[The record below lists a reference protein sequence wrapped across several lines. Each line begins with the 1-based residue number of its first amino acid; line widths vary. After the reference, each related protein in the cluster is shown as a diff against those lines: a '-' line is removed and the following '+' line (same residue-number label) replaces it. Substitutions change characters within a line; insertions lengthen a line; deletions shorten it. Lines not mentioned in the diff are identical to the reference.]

1 MQQSSQGADYDPN
14 NPYMNLPNQE
24 WRKNAGGLSSGEIQT
39 KMQFYKVPMMVMTHN
54 KNLTLLTI
62 MNKNTAI
69 NFWGLS
75 TSMATLLFLQI
86 IIKLVISMFKI
97 T

>member
-39 KMQFYKVPMMVMTHN
+39 RNAILQGTYDGN
-54 KNLTLLTI
+54 DAQQNLTLLTI

>member
-39 KMQFYKVPMMVMTHN
+39 RNAILQGTYDGN
-54 KNLTLLTI
+54 DAQQNLTLLTI

-69 NFWGLS
+69 NFG
-75 TSMATLLFLQI
+75 AQYKHGYPFILQI

>member
-24 WRKNAGGLSSGEIQT
+24 WRKMQVAYLQVKYKQE
-39 KMQFYKVPMMVMTHN
+39 MQFYKVPMMVMTHN

-69 NFWGLS
+69 NFGGSVQAWLPFYFANYNK
-75 TSMATLLFLQI
+75 TRYI
-86 IIKLVISMFKI
+86 NV
-97 T
+97 

>member
-24 WRKNAGGLSSGEIQT
+24 WRKMQVAYLQVKYKQE
-39 KMQFYKVPMMVMTHN
+39 MQFYKVPMMVMTHN

-75 TSMATLLFLQI
+75 TSMATLYFANYNKTRYI
-86 IIKLVISMFKI
+86 NV
-97 T
+97 

>member
-39 KMQFYKVPMMVMTHN
+39 RNAILQGTYDGN
-54 KNLTLLTI
+54 DAQQNLTLLTI

-69 NFWGLS
+69 NFGAQYKHGYPFIFANYNK
-75 TSMATLLFLQI
+75 TRYI
-86 IIKLVISMFKI
+86 NV
-97 T
+97 

>member
-1 MQQSSQGADYDPN
+1 
-14 NPYMNLPNQE
+14 
-24 WRKNAGGLSSGEIQT
+24 
-39 KMQFYKVPMMVMTHN
+39 
-54 KNLTLLTI
+54 

>member
-39 KMQFYKVPMMVMTHN
+39 RNAILQGTYDGNDAQQK
-54 KNLTLLTI
+54 LD
-62 MNKNTAI
+62 AI
-69 NFWGLS
+69 NYYEQKYGD
-75 TSMATLLFLQI
+75 
-86 IIKLVISMFKI
+86 
-97 T
+97 